1 MNLIKLFILTIFIIL
16 AFLVT
21 GCSTTVPV
29 TMKFPGV
36 PDELLTACPDLLQQG
51 PTEKL
56 SEVMLTVSKNYSQ
69 YHECRAKVDAWITWY
84 TSQKQMYESVK

>member
-1 MNLIKLFILTIFIIL
+1 MKRLILISALFLT
-16 AFLVT
+16 A
-21 GCSTTVPV
+21 CATTVPV
-29 TMKFPGV
+29 TMNFPGV
-36 PDELLTACPDLLQQG
+36 PDELVAACPDLQQQA

-84 TSQKQMYESVK
+84 NGQKKIYESVK

>member
-1 MNLIKLFILTIFIIL
+1 MKRLILISALFLT
-16 AFLVT
+16 A
-21 GCSTTVPV
+21 CATTVPV
-29 TMKFPGV
+29 TMKFPDV
-36 PDELLTACPDLLQQG
+36 PDELLTACPDLLQQA

-84 TSQKQMYESVK
+84 TSQKQIYESVK